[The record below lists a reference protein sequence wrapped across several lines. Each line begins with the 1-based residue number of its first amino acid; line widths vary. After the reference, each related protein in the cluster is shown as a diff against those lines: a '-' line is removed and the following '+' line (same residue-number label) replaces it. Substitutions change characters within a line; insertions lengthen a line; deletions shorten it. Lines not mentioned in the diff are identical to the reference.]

1 MQHCFCF
8 GLCRSPSPSVP
19 GTVQGRPPP
28 GEGDARRLGTAHDK
42 RRMAWPRSQGST
54 RTRTRRLA
62 SAAARRAATALAAG
76 REQSGTRRPAGL
88 RAASASGLVFA
99 RLTIC
104 GAATGEAG
112 RIFRWVEVLLV
123 LLRCQPCRHEP
134 PRRRAHISWAVH
146 ADPPGRQPGRRCRRC
161 GAECVPPG
169 NLCAIARARPW
180 VLMVCLDLPR
190 ACACSSHSARRPHGT
205 LKREGQHSAVR
216 TRKRRGM
223 E

>member
-1 MQHCFCF
+1 MQHAALFLF
-8 GLCRSPSPSVP
+8 WTLPKSPSERAWHRT
-19 GTVQGRPPP
+19 GPPA
-28 GEGDARRLGTAHDK
+28 GAAGDARRAAHDK
-42 RRMAWPRSQGST
+42 HRMAWPRRSG
-54 RTRTRRLA
+54 RRA
-62 SAAARRAATALAAG
+62 RARAGWPARAVRRAATALAAG
-76 REQSGTRRPAGL
+76 QEQSGTRRPAGL

-112 RIFRWVEVLLV
+112 RIFRRVEVLLV

-190 ACACSSHSARRPHGT
+190 ACACSSHSARRPHGM
-205 LKREGQHSAVR
+205 SAKANTVQCAH
-216 TRKRRGM
+216 
-223 E
+223 